1 MEGLFVLLATQR
13 CLHMIVQE
21 ETKSV
26 FFLPNIELNNSIGLR
41 PAPKV
46 KLVSSINTI
55 KDPQWYMVQG
65 RSFILFTKKDK

>member
-26 FFLPNIELNNSIGLR
+26 FFLPNIELNNSIGFASGTQSQTGVIDKHNR
-41 PAPKV
+41 R
-46 KLVSSINTI
+46 ST
-55 KDPQWYMVQG
+55 MVYGTWEIIYPVYQKG
-65 RSFILFTKKDK
+65 